1 MKQKSEGTDRVLVGL
16 NLIDKGIIREKYKI
30 FKNSDEIG
38 FVTSGGYSPTLKK
51 TIGLGLVKKQY
62 KEVDT
67 EINIEIRNKLLKGKI
82 STTPFYRNV

>member
-1 MKQKSEGTDRVLVGL
+1 LKQKSEGTDRVLVGL

-30 FKNSDEIG
+30 FKDNTEIG

-62 KEVDT
+62 REVGT
-67 EINIEIRNKLLKGKI
+67 EINVEIRNKLLKGKI
-82 STTPFYRNV
+82 ATTPFYRNV